1 MKGGS
6 PVKPIVR
13 EELVEAGVKDVR
25 INEPMSN
32 HTTWRVGGPA
42 DLFIYPRSKRE
53 LERAMRIV
61 HRHGLPWR
69 VIGRGSNLLVRDG
82 GIRGVVFKIGDGLDF
97 LTIDGTS
104 VVAGGGCSLIKLS
117 RQTAKQG
124 LTGLEFAEGIP
135 GTVGGAVYMN
145 AGAHGSET
153 SRVLTSAE
161 VLLESG
167 ERVVL
172 SNEELEFRYRT
183 SVLQG
188 KMRGIVTEASF
199 QLVYGDPQKIAS
211 EMARYRDR
219 RKQTQPLQYPCA
231 GSVFRNPPGDHAG
244 RLIEASGLKGYRV
257 GDAEVSTQH
266 ANFIINRGRA
276 TATDVLALI
285 EHIVRTVEERFGVR
299 LKTEVQV
306 VGELEA
312 PHS

>member
-1 MKGGS
+1 
-6 PVKPIVR
+6 
-13 EELVEAGVKDVR
+13 AGVRDVR
-25 INEPMSN
+25 VDEPLSQ

-42 DLFIYPRSKRE
+42 DLFIYPRSKDE
-53 LERAMRIV
+53 LERAMHIV
-61 HRHGLPWR
+61 RKHGLPWR

-82 GIRGVVFKIGDGLDF
+82 GIRGVVFKIGEGLDGLS
-97 LTIDGTS
+97 IDGTR

-117 RQTAKQG
+117 RQTARQG

-135 GTVGGAVYMN
+135 GTVGGAVCMN

-161 VLLESG
+161 MILDTG
-167 ERVVL
+167 ERVVF
-172 SNEELEFRYRT
+172 SKEELGFRYRT

-188 KMRGIVTEASF
+188 KVHGIVTEASF
-199 QLVYGDPQKIAS
+199 QLAYGDPQKIAS

-266 ANFIINRGRA
+266 ANFIINRGQA
-276 TATDVLALI
+276 TATDVLSLI
-285 EHIVRTVEERFGVR
+285 DHIVRTVEERFGVR

-306 VGELEA
+306 VGEADA

>member
-1 MKGGS
+1 M
-6 PVKPIVR
+6 KPIVR
-13 EELVEAGVKDVR
+13 ELIDAGVRDVR
-25 INEPMSN
+25 VDEPLSQ

-42 DLFIYPRSKRE
+42 DLFIYPRSKDE
-53 LERAMRIV
+53 LERAMHIV
-61 HRHGLPWR
+61 RKHGLPWR

-82 GIRGVVFKIGDGLDF
+82 GIRGAVFKIGEGLDGLS
-97 LTIDGTS
+97 IDGTR

-117 RQTAKQG
+117 RQTARQG

-135 GTVGGAVYMN
+135 GTVGGAVCMN

-161 VLLESG
+161 VLLDSG

-172 SNEELEFRYRT
+172 SKEGLGFRYRT

-188 KMRGIVTEASF
+188 KVKGIVTEATF
-199 QLVYGDPQKIAS
+199 QLAHGDPQKIAA

-266 ANFIINRGRA
+266 ANFIINRGQA

-285 EHIVRTVEERFGVR
+285 DHIVRTVEERFGVR

-306 VGELEA
+306 VGEAEA

>member
-1 MKGGS
+1 M
-6 PVKPIVR
+6 KPIVR
-13 EELVEAGVKDVR
+13 EELIEAGVKDVR

-172 SNEELEFRYRT
+172 SNEELE
-183 SVLQG
+183 
-188 KMRGIVTEASF
+188 
-199 QLVYGDPQKIAS
+199 
-211 EMARYRDR
+211 
-219 RKQTQPLQYPCA
+219 
-231 GSVFRNPPGDHAG
+231 
-244 RLIEASGLKGYRV
+244 
-257 GDAEVSTQH
+257 
-266 ANFIINRGRA
+266 
-276 TATDVLALI
+276 
-285 EHIVRTVEERFGVR
+285 
-299 LKTEVQV
+299 
-306 VGELEA
+306 
-312 PHS
+312 

>member
-1 MKGGS
+1 M
-6 PVKPIVR
+6 KPIVR
-13 EELVEAGVKDVR
+13 ELIDAGVRDVR
-25 INEPMSN
+25 VDEPLSQ

-42 DLFIYPRSKRE
+42 DLFIYPRSKDE
-53 LERAMRIV
+53 LERAMHIV
-61 HRHGLPWR
+61 RKHGLPWR

-82 GIRGVVFKIGDGLDF
+82 GIRGVVFKIGEGLDGLS
-97 LTIDGTS
+97 IDGTR

-117 RQTAKQG
+117 RQTARQG

-135 GTVGGAVYMN
+135 GTVGGAVCMN

-161 VLLESG
+161 MILDTG
-167 ERVVL
+167 ERVVF
-172 SNEELEFRYRT
+172 SKEELGFRYRT

-188 KMRGIVTEASF
+188 KVHGIVTEASF
-199 QLVYGDPQKIAS
+199 QLAYGDPQKIAS

-266 ANFIINRGRA
+266 ANFIINRGQA
-276 TATDVLALI
+276 TATDVLSLI
-285 EHIVRTVEERFGVR
+285 DHIVRTVEERFGVR

-306 VGELEA
+306 VGEADA

>member
-1 MKGGS
+1 M
-6 PVKPIVR
+6 KPIVR
-13 EELVEAGVKDVR
+13 ELIDAGVKDVR
-25 INEPMSN
+25 TDEPLSQ

-42 DLFIYPRSKRE
+42 DLFIYPRSKDE
-53 LERAMRIV
+53 LERAMQIV
-61 HRHGLPWR
+61 RRHGLPWR

-82 GIRGVVFKIGDGLDF
+82 GIRGAVFKIGEGLDGLS
-97 LTIDGTS
+97 IDGTR

-117 RQTAKQG
+117 RQTARQG

-135 GTVGGAVYMN
+135 GTVGGAVCMN

-161 VLLESG
+161 VLLDSG

-172 SNEELEFRYRT
+172 SKEGLGFRYRT

-188 KMRGIVTEASF
+188 KVKGIVTEATF
-199 QLVYGDPQKIAS
+199 QLAHGDPQKIAA

-266 ANFIINRGRA
+266 ANFIINRGQA
-276 TATDVLALI
+276 TATHVLALI
-285 EHIVRTVEERFGVR
+285 DHIVRTVEERFGVR

-306 VGELEA
+306 VGEAEA

>member
-1 MKGGS
+1 
-6 PVKPIVR
+6 VKPIVR
-13 EELVEAGVKDVR
+13 ELIDAGVKDVR
-25 INEPMSN
+25 TDEPLSQ

-42 DLFIYPRSKRE
+42 DLFIYPRSKDE
-53 LERAMRIV
+53 LERAMQIV
-61 HRHGLPWR
+61 RRHGLPWR

-82 GIRGVVFKIGDGLDF
+82 GIRGAVFKIGEGLDGLS
-97 LTIDGTS
+97 IDGTR

-117 RQTAKQG
+117 RQTARQG

-135 GTVGGAVYMN
+135 GTVGGAVCMN

-161 VLLESG
+161 VLLDSG

-172 SNEELEFRYRT
+172 SKEGLGFRYRT

-188 KMRGIVTEASF
+188 KVKGIVTEATF
-199 QLVYGDPQKIAS
+199 QLAHGDPQKIVA

-266 ANFIINRGRA
+266 ANFIINRGQA

-285 EHIVRTVEERFGVR
+285 DHIVRTVEERFGVR

-306 VGELEA
+306 VGEAEA

>member
-1 MKGGS
+1 M
-6 PVKPIVR
+6 KPIVR
-13 EELVEAGVKDVR
+13 ELVDAGVKDVR
-25 INEPMSN
+25 VDEPLSQ

-42 DLFIYPRSKRE
+42 DLFIYPRSKYE
-53 LERAMRIV
+53 LERAMQIV
-61 HRHGLPWR
+61 RKHGLPWR

-82 GIRGVVFKIGDGLDF
+82 GIRGVVFKIGEGLDD
-97 LTIDGTS
+97 LSIDGTR

-117 RQTAKQG
+117 RQTARQG

-135 GTVGGAVYMN
+135 GTVGGAVCMN

-161 VLLESG
+161 VILDSG
-167 ERVVL
+167 ERVVF
-172 SNEELEFRYRT
+172 SKEELGFRYRT

-188 KMRGIVTEASF
+188 TVQGIVTEASF
-199 QLVYGDPQKIAS
+199 QLAYGDPKKIAS
-211 EMARYRDR
+211 EMARFRDR

-266 ANFIINRGRA
+266 ANFIINRGQA

-285 EHIVRTVEERFGVR
+285 DHIVRTVEERFGVR

-306 VGELEA
+306 VGEADA

>member
-1 MKGGS
+1 M
-6 PVKPIVR
+6 KPIVR
-13 EELVEAGVKDVR
+13 ELIDAGVRDVR
-25 INEPMSN
+25 VDEPLSQ

-42 DLFIYPRSKRE
+42 DLFIYPRSKEE
-53 LERAMRIV
+53 LERAMHIV
-61 HRHGLPWR
+61 RKHGLPWR

-82 GIRGVVFKIGDGLDF
+82 GIRGVVFKIGEGLDGLS
-97 LTIDGTS
+97 IDGTR

-117 RQTAKQG
+117 RQTARQG

-135 GTVGGAVYMN
+135 GTVGGAVCMN

-161 VLLESG
+161 MILGTG
-167 ERVVL
+167 ERVVF
-172 SNEELEFRYRT
+172 SKEELGFRYRT

-188 KMRGIVTEASF
+188 KVQGIVTEASF
-199 QLVYGDPQKIAS
+199 QLAYGDPQKIAS

-266 ANFIINRGRA
+266 ANFIINRGQA

-285 EHIVRTVEERFGVR
+285 DHIVRTVEERFGVR

-306 VGELEA
+306 VGEADA